1 MSNTY
6 WLNGKYIQKEEPYVS
21 PLTHTLHYGLGAFE
35 GVRSYASHDKS
46 SVSIF
51 RLKEHTERLF
61 ESAKIINVDINHS
74 MEEVMDAQLG
84 VIEKSGLKDA
94 YIRPLIYLNDERL
107 GLDIDDMN
115 SHLMI
120 SCWDWPSYF
129 GAEALEAG
137 IDVMVSSFTRQFP
150 NSLMTKGKIS
160 GGYVNGVMAHDQ
172 AKRNGYQ
179 EAILL
184 DTNGFVAEGSG
195 QNIFLIKKGKL
206 ITPELTC
213 CLNGITRRSVIKIA
227 KDLDLDVLER
237 QITRDE
243 LYTADELFFCGTAVE
258 ITPIKSVDKINVGSG
273 HRGDITSKIQQTYLD
288 AVRGKSD
295 KYSDWLS
302 KVK

>member
-1 MSNTY
+1 
-6 WLNGKYIQKEEPYVS
+6 
-21 PLTHTLHYGLGAFE
+21 
-35 GVRSYASHDKS
+35 
-46 SVSIF
+46 
-51 RLKEHTERLF
+51 
-61 ESAKIINVDINHS
+61 
-74 MEEVMDAQLG
+74 
-84 VIEKSGLKDA
+84 
-94 YIRPLIYLNDERL
+94 
-107 GLDIDDMN
+107 
-115 SHLMI
+115 
-120 SCWDWPSYF
+120 
-129 GAEALEAG
+129 
-137 IDVMVSSFTRQFP
+137 
-150 NSLMTKGKIS
+150 MTKGKIS

>member
-6 WLNGKYIQKEEPYVS
+6 WLNGKYVEKEDAYIS

-35 GVRSYASHDKS
+35 GVRSYASEDGKS
-46 SVSIF
+46 VNIF

-61 ESAKIINVDINHS
+61 ESSKIINVPIDYS
-74 MEEVMDAQLG
+74 FEEVMNAQLG

-94 YIRPLIYLNDERL
+94 YIRPLIYLNSEQL
-107 GLDIDDMN
+107 GLDIDGMG

-120 SCWDWPSYF
+120 SCWEWPSYF
-129 GAEALEAG
+129 GAESLESG

-150 NSLMTKGKIS
+150 NSLMTKSKIS

-195 QNIFLIKKGKL
+195 QNIFIIKNGKL
-206 ITPELTC
+206 MTPELMC
-213 CLNGITRRSVIKIA
+213 CLNGITRRSVIQIA
-227 KDLDLDVLER
+227 KDHGIEVTER

-243 LYTADELFFCGTAVE
+243 LYTADEIFFCGTAVE
-258 ITPIKSVDKINVGSG
+258 ITPIRSVDKINVGVG
-273 HRGDITSKIQQTYLD
+273 KRGEITKKIQETYIS
-288 AVRGKSD
+288 AVRANADQYK
-295 KYSDWLS
+295 DWLS
-302 KVK
+302 QV